1 MMKTQSLIYYSSKS
15 ENCHRFV
22 QRLGMP
28 ATRIPIDGNEMLTNA
43 TQPYVLLLPTYG
55 GGGTAGAVPKP
66 VIYFLNQ
73 QQNRKYLRGVIAS
86 GNSNFGESYAIAGN
100 IISAKCQVP
109 LLYRFELLGTE
120 RDLQQ
125 VRQGLQQFW
134 QQQKQKSNTEL
145 PL

>member
-1 MMKTQSLIYYSSKS
+1 MIKTHSLIYYSSKS

-22 QRLGMP
+22 QRLGIP
-28 ATRIPIDGNEMLTNA
+28 ATRIPIDAKEMLTNA

-55 GGGTAGAVPKP
+55 GGGTTGAVPKP

-73 QQNRKYLRGVIAS
+73 RQNRKFLRGVIAS
-86 GNSNFGESYAIAGN
+86 GNSNFGETYAIAGN

-125 VRQGLQQFW
+125 VRQELQQFW
-134 QQQKQKSNTEL
+134 QQQMQ
-145 PL
+145 